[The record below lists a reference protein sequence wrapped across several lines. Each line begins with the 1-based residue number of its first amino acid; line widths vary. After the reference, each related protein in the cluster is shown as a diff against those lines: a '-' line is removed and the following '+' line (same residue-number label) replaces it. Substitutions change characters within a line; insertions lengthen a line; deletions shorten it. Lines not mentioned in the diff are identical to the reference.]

1 MKSPFFYWSVFVLT
15 CFWQISFLNN
25 LAAQEQ
31 GEAKKV
37 ELLQAGDIRFD
48 KEIAPDARRLIG
60 DVRFKHEDAVMR
72 CDSAW
77 QFTEDN
83 RFNAYGNV
91 FIQVN
96 DSVEIYGDRLFYDGN
111 QQLAELNGNVKMIDN
126 QITLTT
132 DNLFYNLGSNT
143 ANYLEGGKIVDAE
156 NTLTSIWGF
165 YYADDKD
172 FFFKDSVLLVNADYV
187 MNSDTLLYNTLT
199 EIAYFFG
206 PTEIVSDDN
215 TIFCMNGWYDTA
227 NDLASFNEDAW
238 FSNEEQY
245 LSGDSL
251 YYDRN
256 KGYGNAINNVL
267 LLDSVQNTLVTG
279 QFAEHFE
286 HEYLSEVTQEAVLTV
301 VSGTDSLFLHADTL
315 RSVQD
320 EENDRKL
327 LFAYYQAK
335 FFKTDIQ
342 GLSDS
347 IVYNFSDSTIYL
359 YHDPVIWSDV
369 HQLKAKRIEIKTS
382 NNNSV
387 ESIHMFDAAFIISQE
402 DSASFNQIKGR
413 KIIAYF
419 EEQEMKKIEVFGN
432 GEALYYVKNETEELI
447 GINKSLSSDIT
458 IYLED
463 NAVSRIVLFR
473 DIDANMFPPNEISAE
488 ERKLQN
494 FNWIIQPRPKQKED
508 IFIW

>member
-1 MKSPFFYWSVFVLT
+1 MYKINICLILLFFIILPVAGL
-15 CFWQISFLNN
+15 
-25 LAAQEQ
+25 AQEKEETTRVELIQ
-31 GEAKKV
+31 ARDIRYDKKV
-37 ELLQAGDIRFD
+37 A
-48 KEIAPDARRLIG
+48 ADARRLIG
-60 DVRFKHEDAVMR
+60 DVRFRQEDATMR

-77 QFTEDN
+77 QFTDDN

-91 FIQVN
+91 FIHVN
-96 DSVEIYGDRLFYDGN
+96 DSIEIYGDKLYYNGNTRIAELHGNVRLLDNQMTLTTEYLFYDL
-111 QQLAELNGNVKMIDN
+111 Q
-126 QITLTT
+126 
-132 DNLFYNLGSNT
+132 SNT

-172 FFFKDSVLLVNADYV
+172 FFFKDSVLLVNDDYV
-187 MNSDTLLYNTLT
+187 MSSDTLLYNTLT
-199 EIAYFFG
+199 EVAYFFG
-206 PTEIVSDDN
+206 PTEIVSDEN
-215 TIFCMNGWYDTA
+215 VIFCRNGWYDTA
-227 NDLASFNEDAW
+227 NDQASFNEDAW
-238 FSNEEQY
+238 FSNQEQY

-256 KGYGNAINNVL
+256 RGYGNAIGNVL
-267 LLDSVQNTLVTG
+267 LLDSVQNTFVTG
-279 QFAEHFE
+279 EFAEHFE
-286 HEYLSEVTQEAVLTV
+286 NESLSEVTQKALLTV
-301 VSGTDSLFLHADTL
+301 VSDTDSLFLHADTL

-320 EENDRKL
+320 EENDRKM
-327 LFAYYQAK
+327 LFAFHKAK

-359 YHDPVIWSDV
+359 YHDPVLWSDV
-369 HQLKAKRIEIKTS
+369 HQLKAKRIEVKTA

-419 EEQEMKKIEVFGN
+419 EGQEMKKIEVFGN
-432 GEALYYVKNETEELI
+432 GEALYYVKNESEELI

-458 IYLED
+458 IYLKE
-463 NAVSRIVLFR
+463 NTVNRIILFK

>member
-1 MKSPFFYWSVFVLT
+1 MYKINICLILLFFILLPVVGV
-15 CFWQISFLNN
+15 
-25 LAAQEQ
+25 AQEKR
-31 GEAKKV
+31 ETTRV
-37 ELLQAGDIRFD
+37 ELIQASDIRYD
-48 KEIAPDARRLIG
+48 KNVADDARRLIG
-60 DVRFKHEDAVMR
+60 DVRFRQEDATMR

-77 QFTEDN
+77 HFTEDN

-91 FIQVN
+91 FIHVN
-96 DSVEIYGDRLFYDGN
+96 DSIEIYGDILYYNGNTRMAELHGNVRLLDNQMTLTTEHLFYDL
-111 QQLAELNGNVKMIDN
+111 Q
-126 QITLTT
+126 
-132 DNLFYNLGSNT
+132 SNT
-143 ANYLEGGKIVDAE
+143 ANYLEGGKIVDLE

-172 FFFKDSVLLVNADYV
+172 FFFKDSVILFNDDYV
-187 MNSDTLLYNTLT
+187 MNSDTLLYNTQT

-206 PTEIVSDDN
+206 PTEIVSDEN
-215 TIFCMNGWYDTA
+215 VIFCRNGWYDTA

-238 FSNEEQY
+238 FSNQEQY

-256 KGYGNAINNVL
+256 KGYGNAIHNVL
-267 LLDSVQNTLVTG
+267 LLDSVQNTFVTG

-286 HEYLSEVTQEAVLTV
+286 NESLSEVTQQAVLTV
-301 VSGTDSLFLHADTL
+301 VSDSDSLFLHADTL
-315 RSVQD
+315 RSIQD

-327 LFAYYQAK
+327 IFAYYQAK
-335 FFKTDIQ
+335 FFKKDIQ

-382 NNNSV
+382 NNSSV

-402 DSASFNQIKGR
+402 DSVSFNQIKGR

-419 EEQEMKKIEVFGN
+419 EGQEMKKIEVFGN
-432 GEALYYVKNETEELI
+432 GEALYYVKNESEELI

-458 IYLED
+458 IYLEE
-463 NAVSRIVLFR
+463 NTVSRIVLFR
-473 DIDANMFPPNEISAE
+473 DIDANMFPPNQISAE
-488 ERKLQN
+488 EKKLQN